1 MGGNMIGGIGMRDNM
16 MDGMRIGVS
25 FSLFLDCKS
34 QKR

>member
-25 FSLFLDCKS
+25 FFSFFRL
-34 QKR
+34 